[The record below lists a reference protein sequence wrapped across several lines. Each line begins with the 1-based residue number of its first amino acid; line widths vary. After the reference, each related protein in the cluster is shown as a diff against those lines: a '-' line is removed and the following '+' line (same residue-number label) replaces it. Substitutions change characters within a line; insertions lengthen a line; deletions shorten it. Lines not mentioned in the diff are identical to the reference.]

1 MSATRLGQ
9 GCRAAIA
16 VAAMT
21 IVATL
26 GVAGSASADPSELPT
41 PGTITQCTFSPRPA
55 PARTHCRTETVTVSG
70 PVCLSDGDQ
79 PYLLYEVDHYASATD
94 YAGNVVAGVA
104 VDGYYTQVRPHAVV
118 VYYSGV
124 HAYAVHYMFYV
135 ESC

>member
-1 MSATRLGQ
+1 MA
-9 GCRAAIA
+9 
-16 VAAMT
+16 

-26 GVAGSASADPSELPT
+26 GAPRSAGADPSELPT
-41 PGTITQCTFSPRPA
+41 PGTITQCSFTPRPA
-55 PARTHCRTETVTVSG
+55 PARTHCRTETITVSG
-70 PVCLSDGDQ
+70 PVCLYDDGGQ
-79 PYLLYEVDHYASATD
+79 PDLLYEVDHFASATD
-94 YAGNVVAGVA
+94 YAGKVVAGEA